1 MKHEG
6 MKDEGRRMR
15 RPRHELFIHHPSS
28 FIFILRLASCILL
41 LSCGRPA
48 RPPAAPSARSQRI
61 VSLAPN
67 VTEMVYAL
75 GAGDRIAGTDDYS
88 DTPPAAKVKPKVG
101 GVTPNLERILALH
114 PDLVL
119 VASSNAGPH
128 LLSALQRVHL
138 PFEVIRTDRVAD
150 VPVALETIGRRL
162 GLDNAEAARAALD
175 VALAGQRRT
184 RSKRL
189 RVLFV
194 AYTQPLYVAGRKT
207 FAGDILELCGADNAA
222 LVDGWPQYS
231 MEALLANPPDVVLHP
246 DRSVRHDQV
255 VALFANSPK
264 KPEVVAVDEN
274 VFSRPGPRI
283 VEAAKRLNAI
293 LDAHTR

>member
-1 MKHEG
+1 
-6 MKDEGRRMR
+6 MR
-15 RPRHELFIHHPSS
+15 RAQHEPVILHPSS
-28 FIFILRLASCILL
+28 FILILLLASCILI
-41 LSCGRPA
+41 LSCARPGRAPA
-48 RPPAAPSARSQRI
+48 RLSSHSQRI

-88 DTPPAAKVKPKVG
+88 DTPPAAKAKPKVG
-101 GVTPNLERILALH
+101 GVTPNLERIMALH

-119 VASSNAGPH
+119 VASSNAGPQ

-162 GLDNAEAARAALD
+162 GLGNATTARAALD
-175 VALAGQRRT
+175 AALAGQRRT

-222 LVDGWPQYS
+222 SVDGWPQYS

-264 KPEVVAVDEN
+264 KPEVVAVDES

-293 LDAHTR
+293 LDAHAR

>member
-1 MKHEG
+1 MH
-6 MKDEGRRMR
+6 RS
-15 RPRHELFIHHPSS
+15 RHELFILHPSS
-28 FIFILRLASCILL
+28 FILILLASSVLFV
-41 LSCGRPA
+41 SCAPPA
-48 RPPAAPSARSQRI
+48 RPSSSSVHRI

-67 VTEMVYAL
+67 ITEMVYAL
-75 GAGDRIAGTDDYS
+75 GAGDRIVGTDDYS
-88 DTPPAAKVKPKVG
+88 DTPPAAKSKPKVG

-119 VASSNAGPH
+119 VASSNAGPQ
-128 LLSALQRVHL
+128 LLSALQRVRL
-138 PFEVIRTDRVAD
+138 PFEVIRTERLAD
-150 VPVALETIGRRL
+150 VPVALETIGKRL
-162 GLDNAEAARAALD
+162 GLGNAGAARAALD
-175 VALAGQRRT
+175 TALAGQRRT

-194 AYTQPLYVAGRKT
+194 AYTQPLYVAGRKS

-222 LVDGWPQYS
+222 QVDGWPQYS
-231 MEALLANPPDVVLHP
+231 LEALLANPPDIVLHP
-246 DRSVRHDQV
+246 DKSVPHAQV
-255 VALFANSPK
+255 VALFTNSPK

-293 LDAHTR
+293 LDAHSR